1 MNAQAKLEA
10 IAMDLIKI
18 DLQIKEL
25 GAGMEEARVQLNE
38 FAKAVSNYINKN

>member
-1 MNAQAKLEA
+1 MNAQAKVNA

-18 DLQIKEL
+18 DLQILEL
-25 GAGMEEARVQLNE
+25 GEGLKEARVLVDE